1 MVSKTR
7 CQTEDKSMQGILT
20 ADIGGTYSRFAGFAI
35 SNDGAISRL
44 NTISFTTGSFN
55 SFDDLIEEALIYAV
69 PASGSSWEEMVL
81 AVPGP
86 VREGV
91 WARFPNVPWIADMT
105 NLRQK
110 LPETEIHLINDFV
123 AQAYACLLETQLAKK
138 MIEAGRSEDGGVIA
152 VVGAG
157 TGLGHCAIRKGAGD
171 SICVIPS
178 EAGHTAFPFC
188 HEDEDGF
195 REYLMQRTG
204 SRYPH
209 NDLVASGPG
218 LSHLHAWLTGEIL
231 PPDQVVRRIGPDS
244 ETTEFFARFYARACR
259 NYVLGTLS
267 TGGLFITGGVAI
279 RNPFLVMNNSFRE
292 EFIDTPHY
300 REILENIPI
309 SLVCDEDV
317 GVIGAAWYGMINHRV

>member
-1 MVSKTR
+1 
-7 CQTEDKSMQGILT
+7 MQGILT
-20 ADIGGTYSRFAGFAI
+20 ADIGGTCSRFAGFAFGD
-35 SNDGAISRL
+35 DGTISRL
-44 NTISFTTGSFN
+44 NTVSFTTSSFS
-55 SFDDLIEEALIYAV
+55 SFDDLIEEALTYAS
-69 PASGSSWEEMVL
+69 PAPGGSWNVMVL

-91 WARFPNVPWIADMT
+91 RAKLPNVPWIAEIT
-105 NLRQK
+105 NLRKK
-110 LPETEIHLINDFV
+110 LPGREIHLINDFV
-123 AQAYACLLETQLAKK
+123 AQAYTCLLETGLAREE
-138 MIEAGRSEDGGVIA
+138 IQAGRSEDGGVIA

-171 SICVIPS
+171 TICVIPS
-178 EAGHTAFPFC
+178 EAGHAAFPFC

-218 LSHLHAWLTGEIL
+218 LSHLHAWLTGETL

-259 NYVLGTLS
+259 NYVLSTLS
-267 TGGLFITGGVAI
+267 TGGLFITGGVAM
-279 RNPFLVMNNSFRE
+279 RNPFLVMNEYFRE
-292 EFIDTPHY
+292 EFIDAPHY
-300 REILENIPI
+300 RDMLEKIPI
-309 SLVCDEDV
+309 SLVCDEDI
-317 GVIGAAWYGMINHRV
+317 GLIGAAWYGMINHRV